1 MATLD
6 NCYNIFD
13 MQEAAK
19 RRLPRGIFEFVD
31 RATEDHLAV
40 TDNRAGFQ
48 DIKLRH
54 RALVDVSGR
63 PTKTRLFGKEAA
75 LPMIIAPTGAAGL
88 CRYRG
93 ELQLAKAAAKA
104 GIPFAMSTASMTAME
119 EVADQ
124 AGGRLWFQLCLWR
137 GRDLSDQVIER
148 AKKAGYEA
156 LVVTVDSAVSPNRE
170 YNARNGFSAPLKPN
184 FRMAVDIA
192 LHPGGS
198 LGVMGPYL
206 RTTGMPKQENFPREF
221 QQSITQGVGDRADGM
236 RRDSLTWDDVK
247 KFREM
252 WPGLLMLKGVNRV
265 DDALKAINYG
275 VDGIIVSNH
284 GGRNMDSAPATIRV
298 LPEIAEAVGDKATV
312 ILDSGV
318 RRGSDIAKALA
329 LGAKCVLTGRA
340 TLYGTAVA
348 GELGASHVLG
358 IFKRELLYTMATL
371 GCIDV
376 SAFSHDILHAPHLL
390 PVVPAMIQGPVK
402 LSKIG
407 A

>member
-13 MQEAAK
+13 MREAAK

-40 TDNRAGFQ
+40 TENRAGFQ

-63 PTKTRLFGKEAA
+63 STKTMLFGKEVS

-88 CRYRG
+88 CWYRG
-93 ELQLAKAAAKA
+93 ELQLAKAAAEA

-124 AGGRLWFQLCLWR
+124 AGGRLWFQLYVWKR
-137 GRDLSDQVIER
+137 RDLSYQVIER
-148 AKKAGYEA
+148 AKQAGYEA

-184 FRMAVDIA
+184 LRMAIDIA
-192 LHPGGS
+192 LHPGWS
-198 LGVMGPYL
+198 LGVMGRYL
-206 RTTGMPKQENFPREF
+206 RTTGMPKQENFPPEF
-221 QQSITQGVGDRADGM
+221 QESITRGVGDRADGM

-298 LPEIAEAVGDKATV
+298 LPEIAEAVGEKATV

-318 RRGSDIAKALA
+318 RRGSDIVKALA
-329 LGAKCVLTGRA
+329 LGAKAVLTGRA

-348 GELGASHVLG
+348 GEAGAAKAIQV
-358 IFKRELLYTMATL
+358 IQTEMDKTMAYT
-371 GCIDV
+371 GCNRVDEI
-376 SAFSHDILHAPHLL
+376 STDIFFGDRAANRLMA
-390 PVVPAMIQGPVK
+390 G
-402 LSKIG
+402 
-407 A
+407 

>member
-1 MATLD
+1 MSALD
-6 NCYNIFD
+6 GCYNIFD
-13 MQEAAK
+13 MREAAK

-63 PTKTRLFGKEAA
+63 STKTMLFGNEVS

-88 CRYRG
+88 CWYRG

-124 AGGRLWFQLCLWR
+124 AGGRLWFQLYVWKR
-137 GRDLSDQVIER
+137 RDLSYQVIER
-148 AKKAGYEA
+148 AQKAGYEA

-170 YNARNGFSAPLKPN
+170 YNARNGFAAPLKPN
-184 FRMAVDIA
+184 LRMAVDIA
-192 LHPGGS
+192 LHPTWS
-198 LGVMGPYL
+198 LGVMGRYL
-206 RTTGMPKQENFPREF
+206 RTTGMPKQENFPPEF
-221 QQSITQGVGDRADGM
+221 QDSITQGVGDRADGM
-236 RRDSLTWDDVK
+236 RRDSLTWEDVK
-247 KFREM
+247 TFRKM

-284 GGRNMDSAPATIRV
+284 GGRNMDSAAATLDM
-298 LPEIAEAVGDKATV
+298 LPDIAEAVGDKATV

-318 RRGSDIAKALA
+318 RRGSDIVKALA
-329 LGAKCVLTGRA
+329 LGAKAVLLGRAWVYALGGSGEAGVEHVLNLMAEEMRVALALTGCTR
-340 TLYGTAVA
+340 VRDI
-348 GELGASHVLG
+348 S
-358 IFKRELLYTMATL
+358 RELL
-371 GCIDV
+371 V
-376 SAFSHDILHAPHLL
+376 ESP
-390 PVVPAMIQGPVK
+390 
-402 LSKIG
+402 
-407 A
+407 

>member
-6 NCYNIFD
+6 DCYNIFD
-13 MQEAAK
+13 MREAAK

-31 RATEDHLAV
+31 RATEDHIAV
-40 TDNRAGFQ
+40 TENRAGFQ

-63 PTKTRLFGKEAA
+63 STKTMLFGKEVS

-88 CRYRG
+88 CWYRG

-124 AGGRLWFQLCLWR
+124 AGGRLWFQLYVWKR
-137 GRDLSDQVIER
+137 RDLSYQVIER

-184 FRMAVDIA
+184 LRMAVDIA
-192 LHPGGS
+192 LHPGWS
-198 LGVMGPYL
+198 LGVMGRYL
-206 RTTGMPKQENFPREF
+206 RTTGMPKQENFPPEF
-221 QQSITQGVGDRADGM
+221 QESITRGVGDRADGM

-252 WPGLLMLKGVNRV
+252 WPGLLMLKGVNRA
-265 DDALKAINYG
+265 DDALKAINHG

-298 LPEIAEAVGDKATV
+298 LPEIAEAVGEKATV

-318 RRGSDIAKALA
+318 RRGSDIVKALA
-329 LGAKCVLTGRA
+329 LGAKAVLTGRA

-348 GELGASHVLG
+348 GEAGAAKAIQV
-358 IFKRELLYTMATL
+358 IRTEMDKTMAYT
-371 GCIDV
+371 GCNRVDEI
-376 SAFSHDILHAPHLL
+376 STDIFFGDREANRLMA
-390 PVVPAMIQGPVK
+390 G
-402 LSKIG
+402 
-407 A
+407 